1 MKLEATLGLSEIA
14 QLVMGP
20 NLTLKAVLAYLLI
33 IAIIRVFN
41 YIYDIVKSVLII
53 S

>member
-1 MKLEATLGLSEIA
+1 MKLEETLGLSEIA

-20 NLTLKAVLAYLLI
+20 NLNLKAVPEYLLI

-41 YIYDIVKSVLII
+41 CIQGIVKSALII